1 MQEELANINEKET
14 ADLKQKLI
22 ELQEEQKKDK
32 QKQEQSAI

>member
-22 ELQEEQKKDK
+22 ELQEEQTKDK
-32 QKQEQSAI
+32 